1 MLILAMLGTPAMAQ
15 SPGALEIARAIE
27 IPAQPLGEALRGLA
41 KQANLQILFDAALV
55 AGRSSRAIE
64 GNLTAR
70 AALAE
75 LLRDTALEAYEQAP
89 GVVVIRR
96 RDGASRGDGSR
107 SGESRAGETRGAES
121 RGRES
126 TAPADRQED

>member
-1 MLILAMLGTPAMAQ
+1 MLGMPAMPQ
-15 SPGALEIARAIE
+15 STGALDLARAIE

-55 AGRSSRAIE
+55 AGRTSRAIE
-64 GNLTAR
+64 GHFTAR

-75 LLRDTALEAYEQAP
+75 LLHDTALEAYEQAP

-96 RDGASRGDGSR
+96 RDGTQRGGD
-107 SGESRAGETRGAES
+107 
-121 RGRES
+121 
-126 TAPADRQED
+126 APAPPNPQED